1 MSTQTMKQSL
11 RQSIIAARQKMD
23 SAERAEYGR
32 AITARLVDLK
42 AYQRAQVVLG
52 YMSFGAEFATM
63 AWVQCALQDGKQV
76 LLPKVNKSSRQLEL
90 YRVRDLKQDV
100 APGLWDIPE
109 PLPQRCDRVDAL
121 GLVDFILLPG
131 VAFARD
137 GSRLGY
143 GGGFYDKLLER
154 ICPDVHTGHPLLPL
168 ESERLL
174 AGHPGWDVKADDRMR
189 QAGHPVLVAAAFALQ
204 LINDIPQESTDRKV
218 EWLLTEHEVIDC
230 AAERKKPVG

>member
-23 SAERAEYGR
+23 SAERAEYSR

-63 AWVQCALQDGKQV
+63 AWVRRALQDGKQV

-90 YRVRDLKQDV
+90 YRVRDLQQDV

-109 PLPQRCDRVDAL
+109 PLPQRCDKVDAL
-121 GLVDFILLPG
+121 GLIDFILLPG

-143 GGGFYDKLLER
+143 GGGFYDKLL
-154 ICPDVHTGHPLLPL
+154 
-168 ESERLL
+168 
-174 AGHPGWDVKADDRMR
+174 ARMPH
-189 QAGHPVLVAAAFALQ
+189 QPALVAAAFAMQ
-204 LINDIPQESTDRKV
+204 LAPAIPQEATDRKV

>member
-1 MSTQTMKQSL
+1 
-11 RQSIIAARQKMD
+11 MD
-23 SAERAEYGR
+23 SAERAEYSR

-63 AWVQCALQDGKQV
+63 AWVRRALQDGKQV

-90 YRVRDLKQDV
+90 YRVRDLQQDV

-109 PLPQRCDRVDAL
+109 PLPQRCDKVDAL
-121 GLVDFILLPG
+121 GLIDFILLPG

-143 GGGFYDKLLER
+143 GGGFYDKLL
-154 ICPDVHTGHPLLPL
+154 
-168 ESERLL
+168 
-174 AGHPGWDVKADDRMR
+174 ARMPH
-189 QAGHPVLVAAAFALQ
+189 QPALVAAAFAMQ
-204 LINDIPQESTDRKV
+204 LAPAIPQEATDRKV